1 MKIQIAKQD
10 LVGTLQQVNPS
21 LASAGSSDDIS
32 VHYLFRAVEDGDG
45 HKAEVLTCHGAMFST
60 APLIGA
66 VVDVPD
72 GSPAMFTV
80 EGKRLKQ
87 WLQTASDA
95 ALTMEYDASESEV
108 LMTAPIGKMRFGSVD
123 PSKFRLWD
131 KLVKDAEV
139 KSTVKAVKLKD
150 AFDYTHRFCSEDR
163 QRPDLIVFE
172 SRDGALMA
180 TDGTAAAKV
189 TVPDLGDEVFRVL
202 GKEDTPKFVA
212 FLGTAAEDDD
222 VTVLVHPR
230 ALILKKADGA
240 LMGERKPDKGFPKD
254 FSVGTDADDDQVWWE
269 VPVAEMQRRI
279 KFLTSGADA
288 ADSRLRLQQDGDEAI
303 LSMATVG
310 GKVVKTT
317 VEGLVHGRLDD
328 APDLPDK
335 GVLVSHFILSKVLAL
350 HPEETL
356 KIGFNRRKNSGYLRH
371 FYEADGVEYLTV
383 IVWLRDA

>member
-254 FSVGTDADDDQVWWE
+254 FSGRTRPTAGCG
-269 VPVAEMQRRI
+269 
-279 KFLTSGADA
+279 S
-288 ADSRLRLQQDGDEAI
+288 SR
-303 LSMATVG
+303 MATRPSSRWRRWAARWSRPPSRAWSTAGLTTPPTSPTRGCWCRTSSCRRCSPSTRRRPSRSGSIG
-310 GKVVKTT
+310 GRTAAT
-317 VEGLVHGRLDD
+317 CATSTRPM
-328 APDLPDK
+328 A
-335 GVLVSHFILSKVLAL
+335 SS
-350 HPEETL
+350 T
-356 KIGFNRRKNSGYLRH
+356 
-371 FYEADGVEYLTV
+371 
-383 IVWLRDA
+383 